1 MHFIGIGALGS
12 YFEGMLARAGND
24 VIFIAR
30 GATGFMIDAP
40 DQVQAVLR
48 KAFEIPGHVLIGFG
62 PFEIVYEQLLN

>member
-1 MHFIGIGALGS
+1 
-12 YFEGMLARAGND
+12 
-24 VIFIAR
+24 
-30 GATGFMIDAP
+30 MIDAP